1 MPPRS
6 LLCALLALA
15 TLSPLVSQASGSVV
29 GAYTMFHR
37 MVRYHLDLGV
47 VERGAE
53 RAVSVRSLAPHL
65 SRPARPILLPA
76 DGQAIG
82 ADQVDVIANGLPDLA
97 RLLCNLHPGSERAR
111 VRLTQD
117 PFDTRE
123 TLKRSTE
130 LSCRSVH

>member
-1 MPPRS
+1 MPPRPV
-6 LLCALLALA
+6 LCALLALA
-15 TLSPLVSQASGSVV
+15 TVPPLVSQASGSVV

-37 MVRYHLDLGV
+37 VVRYHLDLGV
-47 VERGAE
+47 VEHGTE

-82 ADQVDVIANGLPDLA
+82 ADQVDVVANGLPDLA
-97 RLLCNLHPGSERAR
+97 RLLCNLYPGSERAR
-111 VRLTQD
+111 ARLTQD

-123 TLKRSTE
+123 TLERSAE
-130 LSCRSVH
+130 LSCRSVR